1 MDTSDLTS
9 RGYGAVLW
17 EPDQQTVHD
26 ARITRFMRWLAVHIP
41 GPIPGRGHDFG
52 GYADLWQWSVTEPG
66 SFWAAV
72 WDYFEVLGHR
82 DPGPVL
88 TGEVMPDVQWFT
100 GTTLNYARNALRT
113 AWTDPDRT
121 AIIFD
126 SERTRAGRLTYAQLA
141 QQVARV
147 ARGLRALGV
156 RRGDRVAALLPNV
169 PEAVIG
175 LLATASIGAIWSSCS
190 PDFGARSVIDRF
202 AQIEPTVLIAGD
214 GYWYG
219 GKEFSRAQ
227 MVDDVVA
234 ALPGLSAV
242 VLVDLIEAAGGF
254 PDRFIRWDN
263 LGAEAESEQGQ
274 REPEFEEVPFEH
286 PLWVVYSSGTTGLP
300 KPIMHGHGGIVL
312 EHLKALA
319 FHQDLRPGDVF
330 TWYTTT
336 GWMMW
341 NYLAGGLLAGL
352 TIVLYDGSATYP
364 DTGRLWRLAAEHGV
378 TYLGVGAPYLV
389 ACMKAG
395 LRPGDEADLSALRA
409 IGSTGSPLPPE
420 AFGWVYDRVS
430 KDLLLGSFSG
440 GTDLCTGF
448 VGPCPL
454 LPVRAGIISGR
465 CLGAEVEAY
474 DDDGQ
479 PVIGQVGELVITQPM
494 PSMPVGFWNDPGGA
508 RYRESY
514 FDVYPG
520 IWRHGDWIELL
531 PDGGCVIY
539 GRSDATLN
547 RGGVRMG
554 TSEFYRVVEGF
565 GEVGDSLVVDTG
577 RLGAE
582 GRLILY
588 VVPAAGCELDDDLA
602 ARLRAALRSQLSPRH
617 VPDEIHQVP
626 GIPRT
631 LSGKKLEVPVRKIL
645 LGTEPERAAD
655 PNALANPEVLAYFGG
670 FRGVAPPGQHSVTH
684 PHPRQLLSETTSSQW
699 GDGVVAGPCPSG
711 GSGGSSPRAMPLR
724 EGLGGSASGPCPS
737 GGVRG
742 GLGGSSPRASTAQN
756 HKGVDSGRD
765 AGQRRSRDQGSPAG
779 QGGRGLGGQPRAG
792 PRHAGRRRRRPVL
805 PARLLPPGGHR
816 GPALALAAGGGGA
829 GPRPDRPA
837 PAAGPGADPG
847 PGAGT
852 RASGPGHPGQPGGG
866 HRHRRHAVPGRL
878 GHDPAEPPPGR
889 DLAARAP
896 AVAGAPGR
904 DRRAA

>member
-1 MDTSDLTS
+1 MDLTDLTS

-17 EPDQQTVHD
+17 EPDDQTVLQ
-26 ARITRFMRWLAVHIP
+26 ARVTRFMRWLAAQ
-41 GPIPGRGHDFG
+41 RGHHFA
-52 GYADLWQWSVTEPG
+52 GYQDLWQWSVTQPG
-66 SFWAAV
+66 PFWAAL
-72 WDYFEVLGHR
+72 WDYFEVLGDR
-82 DPGPVL
+82 GPGPVL
-88 TGEVMPDVQWFT
+88 VGEVMPDVRWFE
-100 GTTLNYARNALRT
+100 GATLNYARNALRT
-113 AWTDPDRT
+113 AWADPART

-126 SERTRAGRLTYAQLA
+126 SERSRAGRLTYAQLA
-141 QQVARV
+141 EQVARV
-147 ARGLRALGV
+147 ARGLRSLGV
-156 RRGDRVAALLPNV
+156 RPGDRVAALLPNV
-169 PEAVIG
+169 PEAIIG
-175 LLATASIGAIWSSCS
+175 LLATASLGAIWSSCS

-202 AQIEPTVLIAGD
+202 AQIEPKVLIACD
-214 GYWYG
+214 GYGYG
-219 GKEFSRAQ
+219 GKVFSRASLTG
-227 MVDDVVA
+227 DVVA

-242 VLVDLIEAAGGF
+242 VLVEVLGEPGEPLPVAF
-254 PDRFIRWDN
+254 TRWDD
-263 LGAEAESEQGQ
+263 LGAERDR
-274 REPEFEEVPFEH
+274 REPEFTEVPFAH

-312 EHLKALA
+312 EHLKALS
-319 FHQDLRPGDVF
+319 FHQDLKPGDVF

-364 DTGRLWRLAAEHGV
+364 TIDRLWRLAAEHGV
-378 TYLGVGAPYLV
+378 SYLGVGAPYLV

-420 AFGWVYDRVS
+420 AFGWVYERVR

-465 CLGAEVEAY
+465 CLGAAVEAY
-474 DDDGQ
+474 DEAGR
-479 PVIGQVGELVITQPM
+479 PVTGEVGELVITQPM

-514 FDVYPG
+514 FETYPG
-520 IWRHGDWIELL
+520 IWRHGDWIQLL

-565 GEVGDSLVVDTG
+565 DEVADSLVVDTG

-588 VVPAAGCELDDDLA
+588 VVPAPGCDLDDDLA
-602 ARLRAALRSQLSPRH
+602 GRIRAALRAQLSPRH

-645 LGTEPERAAD
+645 LGTPPERAVD
-655 PNALANPEVLAYFGG
+655 PNALANPEVLGYFG
-670 FRGVAPPGQHSVTH
+670 
-684 PHPRQLLSETTSSQW
+684 
-699 GDGVVAGPCPSG
+699 
-711 GSGGSSPRAMPLR
+711 
-724 EGLGGSASGPCPS
+724 
-737 GGVRG
+737 
-742 GLGGSSPRASTAQN
+742 
-756 HKGVDSGRD
+756 
-765 AGQRRSRDQGSPAG
+765 RSRD
-779 QGGRGLGGQPRAG
+779 
-792 PRHAGRRRRRPVL
+792 
-805 PARLLPPGGHR
+805 
-816 GPALALAAGGGGA
+816 
-829 GPRPDRPA
+829 A
-837 PAAGPGADPG
+837 PAD
-847 PGAGT
+847 
-852 RASGPGHPGQPGGG
+852 
-866 HRHRRHAVPGRL
+866 
-878 GHDPAEPPPGR
+878 
-889 DLAARAP
+889 
-896 AVAGAPGR
+896 
-904 DRRAA
+904 